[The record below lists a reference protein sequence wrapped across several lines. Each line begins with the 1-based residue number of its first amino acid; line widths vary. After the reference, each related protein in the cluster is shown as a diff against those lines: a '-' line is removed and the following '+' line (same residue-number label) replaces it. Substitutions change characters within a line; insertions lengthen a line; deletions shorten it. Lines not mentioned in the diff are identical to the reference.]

1 MDSVYLLTLWLRSL
15 HEGSRLDVTFPERL
29 GPMDHFCGPKSAKA
43 NAPAPPH
50 THTHTDI
57 PEVISEIVQ
66 AFSLLIVPVS
76 SLKKT
81 GSMGRNEGSI
91 KELKEAPGIRSTLES
106 SVGKHL
112 KKC

>member
-1 MDSVYLLTLWLRSL
+1 MDSIYLLTFGLQSL

-29 GPMDHFCGPKSAKA
+29 GPMDHCCAFDPSLQK
-43 NAPAPPH
+43 PTPRPP
-50 THTHTDI
+50 TPHTHTDI

-81 GSMGRNEGSI
+81 GSMGRN
-91 KELKEAPGIRSTLES
+91 
-106 SVGKHL
+106 
-112 KKC
+112 